1 MSGWT
6 GGFSR
11 ALVLLMAVVVASGCG
26 PRTVAEPTSHAL
38 ATAEPSPVQPVVQP
52 AAESAARTGGRIVW
66 LDAKDRY
73 STRAPT
79 KWGVHLLLDDGVT
92 QWPTEVWDQHVT
104 HARRLIGAGGY
115 VLELVRLDDLN
126 VPKWQAY
133 LDLIVA
139 NGLTPM
145 LRLATYQD
153 RQRGHWVAPP
163 TDIDG
168 RRGYRDVAARY
179 AAFIRELQAP
189 GPLYVIVGNEPN
201 RGDEWGGEPD
211 PVAYARFLSDL
222 SEALR
227 GDPRVL
233 VLNGAMDQYAPNT
246 QGLALNGFMAIDGA
260 SFLERMNAAMPDVWN
275 SIDIWASHAYPARP
289 FESPPS
295 LSEYRVDDVY
305 REGSNRIPPAPGI
318 TNRGINSYRSE
329 LLLLRQF
336 GVSHIEKVI
345 VTETG
350 WRHRDSQTP
359 SIDTAGATIPAR
371 QAAEY
376 IVAGFI
382 GDRAWSALAPSS
394 WTPWAWD
401 PDVQAVIL
409 FALAGHPMRWGHT
422 NMLDVDQSG
431 RVLQVKPGFKLMLK

>member
-1 MSGWT
+1 MGRIPWFSPTVFTDAGQPLPRESLGVFATFVEFPSHGPSVSVWT

-11 ALVLLMAVVVASGCG
+11 GLVLLVMAVVAASGCV
-26 PRTVAEPTSHAL
+26 PRPVVEPTSQPR
-38 ATAEPSPVQPVVQP
+38 ATAEPSPAQPGVPP

-66 LDAKDRY
+66 LDAQDRY

-104 HARRLIGAGGY
+104 HARRLIGNGGY

-126 VPKWQAY
+126 IPKWQAY

-163 TDIDG
+163 TDSDG
-168 RRGYRDVAARY
+168 RRYRDVAARY
-179 AAFIRELQAP
+179 ATFIRELRAP

-201 RGDEWGGEPD
+201 RGDEWSGKPD
-211 PVAYARFLSDL
+211 PVAYARFLSDV

-260 SFLERMNAAMPDVWN
+260 SFLERMNAAMPDVWD

-305 REGSNRIPPAPGI
+305 REGPTVSRPRPASP
-318 TNRGINSYRSE
+318 TVAS
-329 LLLLRQF
+329 
-336 GVSHIEKVI
+336 
-345 VTETG
+345 
-350 WRHRDSQTP
+350 TP
-359 SIDTAGATIPAR
+359 T
-371 QAAEY
+371 
-376 IVAGFI
+376 
-382 GDRAWSALAPSS
+382 APSCS
-394 WTPWAWD
+394 CYGSSAW
-401 PDVQAVIL
+401 
-409 FALAGHPMRWGHT
+409 RT
-422 NMLDVDQSG
+422 S
-431 RVLQVKPGFKLMLK
+431 RR